1 MKPRALNPGETVF
14 FVVQPRFMNVDIRII
29 VDVTQGELDLFM
41 SPQDDSFVVESN
53 KSSGFHEIY
62 LDHQYKWTSDSEELE
77 FIQPINFSP
86 EKNKY
91 KNYSEEERLYMSP
104 SPDCKT
110 KTDGFHVKDYFARDL
125 CTYITL
131 MQCNTLMRVF
141 GLKNRLVV
149 TLPQSVHNLSGT
161 RFFIVIRATGGQTAS
176 YGLIFFRQDQLHI
189 DLFVFFSVFF
199 SCFFLFLAICVVAWK
214 FKQAAD
220 MRRARRRHNIEL
232 IHMAQRPFSV
242 IDLYLGPDQITPSNR
257 RRKSRST
264 AQQHAHTIA
273 QEFCSDGHAAVATV
287 FIRLPGKQRA
297 PINISMG
304 STLISTSSTRRNK
317 RQASSQQ
324 HQAQNN

>member
-1 MKPRALNPGETVF
+1 
-14 FVVQPRFMNVDIRII
+14 MNVDIRII

-62 LDHQYKWTSDSEELE
+62 LDHQYKWTSDRNEDSDI
-77 FIQPINFSP
+77 FQPITFSP
-86 EKNKY
+86 HKNKY
-91 KNYSEEERLYMSP
+91 KNYTDEERLYMSP

-110 KTDGFHVKDYFARDL
+110 KTDGFHVKDYFVREL

-131 MQCNTLMRVF
+131 LQCNTLMRVF

-149 TLPQSVHNLSGT
+149 TLPQTIHNLSTT
-161 RFFIVIRATGGQTAS
+161 RFFIVIRATGSQTAS

-199 SCFFLFLAICVVAWK
+199 SCFFLFLAVCVVAWK

-232 IHMAQRPFSV
+232 IHMAQRPFSC
-242 IDLYLGPDQITPSNR
+242 IDLFLGPDQISPSNR
-257 RRKSRST
+257 RRKSRP
-264 AQQHAHTIA
+264 ALMQQQQAHTFA
-273 QEFCSDGHAAVATV
+273 QELCSDGHAAVATV
-287 FIRLPGKQRA
+287 FIRLPGRQKA
-297 PINISMG
+297 PINLSMG
-304 STLISTSSTRRNK
+304 STLISNSATRRNK
-317 RQASSQQ
+317 RQLNQQ